1 MNIRHLL
8 FASVFAA
15 AAAACSAP
23 PPPPVQQPAP
33 APPPKIITPVQTSQE
48 PAGEWTDW
56 PLTSGDWVYRRDER
70 GSIALFG
77 PIGANALVT
86 LRCDSARRKIY
97 LAREGRS
104 VGMMVVRSSSAM
116 KELTGAPTGGMP
128 PYIAAEIAPN
138 DPILD
143 AMALSRGRIAINVA
157 GQQALAL
164 PSWAEITRVVE
175 DCRG

>member
-8 FASVFAA
+8 FASVFAL
-15 AAAACSAP
+15 AACSAP

-33 APPPKIITPVQTSQE
+33 PPKIITPVQRSQE

-56 PLTSGDWVYRRDER
+56 PLAQGDWVYRRDER

-86 LRCDSARRKIY
+86 LRCDNARRKIY

-104 VGMMVVRSSSAM
+104 VGMIVVRASSAM
-116 KELTGAPTGGMP
+116 KELMGAPTGGVP
-128 PYIAAEIAPN
+128 PYIATEITPN

-143 AMALSRGRIAINVA
+143 AIALSRGRIAINVA
-157 GQQALAL
+157 GQQPLAI
-164 PSWAEITRVVE
+164 PSWAEITRIVE
-175 DCRG
+175 DCRD

>member
-1 MNIRHLL
+1 MNIRHMLL
-8 FASVFAA
+8 VPVIALS
-15 AAAACSAP
+15 ACSAP
-23 PPPPVQQPAP
+23 PPQAVQQPAS
-33 APPPKIITPVQTSQE
+33 APPPKVVTSVQTSQE

-56 PLTSGDWVYRRDER
+56 QLALGDWVYRRDER

-77 PIGANALVT
+77 PIGGNALVT
-86 LRCDSARRKIY
+86 IRCDTARRKIY
-97 LAREGRS
+97 LAREGQS
-104 VGMMVVRSSSAM
+104 VGMIVVRSSSAM
-116 KELTGAPTGGMP
+116 KELTGAPTGGVP

-157 GQQALAL
+157 GQQPLAI